1 MTSKISYDLV
11 VLGCGAAGLSAACSY
26 AAAASAQG
34 RKVHIAVVE
43 RASRENRGGAT
54 RWTSSWFRITEDRK
68 LDPTFVD
75 KMNAFSGG
83 LADLEYCR
91 TLAHEVTPTLQ
102 FLEQNGVELVYFK
115 QPFPNRNTGG
125 GLGMPAR
132 GGAGIVNGL
141 AAVIE
146 RTPGAE
152 ILYETEAVRLTVA
165 HDGHVNGVIVR
176 GRDGRT
182 RTLSAPSVVI
192 ACGGFEGNK
201 EMLTQYLGARA
212 CDLPLIAPTL
222 ANNTGDGVRMAMEI
236 GAATA
241 GQFDMFHGEPV
252 DVRSSKPDAVVYAF
266 PYGIVVNARA
276 ERFYDEGKD
285 SFDSTFEEIAF
296 EIWRNQEQKAFFIG
310 DQTTLGIEH
319 VQAIILT
326 DQPPV
331 SAETLAELA
340 SRLGLEPKALERTV
354 AEYNAAIGPGKF
366 NAHIRDGRAAPGLK
380 PPKSNW
386 AFPIESPPYIGYPL
400 TCAITFTF
408 GGVRTDSLARVV
420 TPSGTPIPG
429 LYAAGEVTGL
439 YYHQY
444 PAGTSVLRAATF
456 GRIAGAHAAASRAAA
471 V

>member
-1 MTSKISYDLV
+1 MTGKFAYDLV

-26 AAAASAQG
+26 AAAANAQG
-34 RKVHIAVVE
+34 RKARIAVVE

-68 LDPTFVD
+68 LDPAFVD
-75 KMNAFSGG
+75 KMNALSGG

-91 TLAHEVTPTLQ
+91 TLEREVTQTLQ
-102 FLEQNGVELVYFK
+102 FLEQNGIELIYFK

-141 AAVIE
+141 ANVLE
-146 RTPGAE
+146 RTLGAE

-165 HDGHVNGVIVR
+165 GDGRVNGVIVR
-176 GRDGRT
+176 GRDGLT

-222 ANNTGDGVRMAMEI
+222 SNNTGDGLRMAMEI

-331 SAETLAELA
+331 SAATLAELA
-340 SRLGLEPKALERTV
+340 SRLGLDPKALERTV
-354 AEYNAAIGPGKF
+354 AEFNAAIGPGKF
-366 NAHIRDGRAAPGLK
+366 NAHIRDGKAAPGLR

-386 AFPIESPPYIGYPL
+386 AFPIASPPYIGYPL
-400 TCAITFTF
+400 ICAITFTF

-456 GRIAGAHAAASRAAA
+456 GRIAGAHAALMRAPAL
-471 V
+471 